1 VRLLVKGSPTEGYT
15 LAGIIPPNDNTCP
28 PFSFSARLNKT
39 APNGV
44 PLITNPAT
52 PGTYAFGAT
61 FTGLQGSTA
70 RITQDVEIGGEHGEG
85 SLTLVGHNPLMNR
98 GMNAAL
104 AIHGNYAYIGSR
116 TDGKAGNQNHMG
128 IMVVD
133 ISNPAQPNIVREIGP
148 PLEGNQGESSREL
161 RVWKS
166 QDILIVLHTNCGQIH
181 ACGGTSVNSFRFYDI
196 SGENAA
202 NPKLILQFNQNT
214 HEYFIWE
221 DPFDPNFALMFGGTA
236 GSTMQVW
243 DISPVANGQPP
254 VTLFSGSNGYTG
266 GGIHSLSVSN
276 DGKRAFYA
284 LLTGGF
290 AVADVSDFTSRLP
303 SPQPRRITV
312 AASRPTWPGPGA
324 HSAIK
329 LWGRDWVYVADEVY
343 GEALRA
349 LGGHGCPWG
358 WARMI
363 DIADPTRPVVKA
375 EYKLPQN
382 NASFCQ
388 TDVPRPFSSYSAHNP
403 TATPNLVITSWHS
416 GGLQAIDVSD
426 PANPTQAAEF
436 VPGLSQR
443 PTVVLQEDPVLS
455 SGQDKVVMWSYPII
469 KDGLIYVIDIR
480 NGLYILKYQ
489 GPHEAEVSSTT
500 FLEGNSNQGDALRF
514 EPVPPPTTT
523 P

>member
-1 VRLLVKGSPTEGYT
+1 M
-15 LAGIIPPNDNTCP
+15 LA
-28 PFSFSARLNKT
+28 ARL
-39 APNGV
+39 AISVLAASSLAFGV
-44 PLITNPAT
+44 PAGARVAGA
-52 PGTYAFGAT
+52 PGA
-61 FTGLQGSTA
+61 
-70 RITQDVEIGGEHGEG
+70 DVSAAEDAPG
-85 SLTLVGHNPLMNR
+85 SLELVGHNPLMSR

-116 TDGKAGNQNHMG
+116 TDGKAGNANHMG

-133 ISNPAQPNIVREIGP
+133 ISNPASPTIVREIGP

-181 ACGGTSVNSFRFYDI
+181 ACGGTSNNGFRFYDI

-202 NPKLILQFNQNT
+202 NPKLILEFDQNT
-214 HEYFIWE
+214 HEYFLWE

-243 DISPVANGQPP
+243 NISPVAQGQPP
-254 VTLFSGSNGYTG
+254 VTLFSGANGYSG

-276 DGKRAFYA
+276 DGTRAFFA

-290 AVADVSDFTSRLP
+290 AVADVSQFTQRLP
-303 SPQPRRITV
+303 NPKPIRVTLTG
-312 AASRPTWPGPGA
+312 SRPTWPGPGA

-343 GEALRA
+343 GEALAA

-363 DIADPTRPVVKA
+363 NIADPTAPKVVA

-382 NASFCQ
+382 HESFCA

-416 GGLQAIDVSD
+416 GGLQAINVSD
-426 PANPTQAAEF
+426 PAAPTQAAEF
-436 VPGLSQR
+436 VPGLDQR
-443 PTVVLQEDPVLS
+443 PAVVLQEDPVLS

-469 KDGLIYVIDIR
+469 KDGLIYVVDIR

-489 GPHEAEVSSTT
+489 GPFQDEVSSTA

-514 EPVPPPTTT
+514 EPVPVPTPT
-523 P
+523 PTP

>member
-1 VRLLVKGSPTEGYT
+1 M
-15 LAGIIPPNDNTCP
+15 LA
-28 PFSFSARLNKT
+28 ARL
-39 APNGV
+39 AISVLAAASLAAGV
-44 PLITNPAT
+44 PA
-52 PGTYAFGAT
+52 
-61 FTGLQGSTA
+61 TA
-70 RITQDVEIGGEHGEG
+70 RVAGTPVVDSADAPGSFTLIGHE
-85 SLTLVGHNPLMNR
+85 PLMNR
-98 GMNAAL
+98 GMNAAM

-116 TDGKAGNQNHMG
+116 TDGKAGNANHMG

-133 ISNPAQPNIVREIGP
+133 ISNPAQPTIAREIGP

-181 ACGGTSVNSFRFYDI
+181 ACGSASSQNGFRFYDI

-202 NPKLILQFNQNT
+202 NPKLILEFDQNT
-214 HEYFIWE
+214 HEFFLWE
-221 DPFDPNFALMFGGTA
+221 DPHDPNFALMFGGTA

-254 VTLFSGSNGYTG
+254 VTLFSGGNGYTG

-276 DGKRAFYA
+276 DGTRAFFA

-290 AVADVSDFTSRLP
+290 AVADVSQFTTRQP
-303 SPQPRRITV
+303 SPKPVRVTV
-312 AASRPTWPGPGA
+312 SNARPTWPGPGA

-343 GEALRA
+343 GEALKA

-363 DIADPTRPVVKA
+363 NIADPTAPKVVS

-403 TATPNLVITSWHS
+403 TATPNLVITSWHA
-416 GGLQAIDVSD
+416 GGLQAIDVSN
-426 PANPTQAAEF
+426 PAVPTQAAEF
-436 VPGLSQR
+436 VPGLDQR
-443 PTVVLQEDPVLS
+443 PAVVLQEDPVLS

-469 KDGLIYVIDIR
+469 KDGLIYVTDIR
-480 NGLYILKYQ
+480 NGLYILRYQ
-489 GPHEAEVSSTT
+489 GPFQDEVSSTT

-514 EPVPPPTTT
+514 EPVPPPIQ